1 MTPQRTD
8 GYLLHPQTGH
18 WVLVSRPSKMSLLVN
33 LLVLIGIQTQPRW
46 ALAKKRLQIVI
57 VTVYI
62 FLGLPGKR

>member
-46 ALAKKRLQIVI
+46 ALAKNDCKL
-57 VTVYI
+57 
-62 FLGLPGKR
+62 